1 MRALNGGAPAA
12 GSVPAPGRR
21 AHLHLIWPAEDQL
34 RRGTGSGHSHGRAGA
49 AATTADGNQKRG
61 ATVMAQPTRSDV
73 PEPVRDGLGATI
85 MGPRNVALER
95 QNPNLLASPYTD
107 AGTIPNLKFSFSDA
121 RNRLLTGG
129 WAREVTARE
138 LPVATTLAG
147 VNMRLKPGAIRE
159 LHWHKEAEWAYMLA
173 GHARITAIDPD
184 GHNFIDDLGTGDLWN
199 FRAGLPHSIQ
209 ALADGCEFLLV
220 FDDGMFSENETFLLT
235 DWFDHT
241 PLTVLAKNLGVSE
254 SALTGIPKDPA
265 HERYIFSGEVPP
277 PLAQDV
283 VRAPAGKAPMSMTY
297 RLLEQEPVE
306 VPGGRVRI
314 VDSSNFPAA
323 NTIAAALVELDQG
336 AMRELHW
343 HPTNDEWQYYISG
356 QGQMTVFA
364 SSGKARTFDY
374 RAGDVGYVPFAMGHY
389 VLNTG
394 DQPLRFLEM
403 FRSSRYADVS
413 LNQWLALTP
422 PELVQAHLNLD
433 QSTTAAI
440 TGNKAKPIIV
450 R

>member
-1 MRALNGGAPAA
+1 
-12 GSVPAPGRR
+12 
-21 AHLHLIWPAEDQL
+21 
-34 RRGTGSGHSHGRAGA
+34 
-49 AATTADGNQKRG
+49 
-61 ATVMAQPTRSDV
+61 MAQTSRTAI

-85 MGPRNVALER
+85 LGPRNVELER
-95 QNPNLLASPYTD
+95 QNPNLLASPDTD

-129 WAREVTARE
+129 WAREVTVRE
-138 LPVATTLAG
+138 LPISTTLAG

-173 GHARITAIDPD
+173 GHARITAIDAD
-184 GHNFIDDLGTGDLWN
+184 GHNFIDDLGVGDLWN
-199 FRAGLPHSIQ
+199 FQAGLPHSIQ

-220 FDDGMFSENETFLLT
+220 FDNGTFSENETFMLT

-241 PLTVLAKNLGVSE
+241 PLTVLAKNLGVSPA
-254 SALTGIPKDPA
+254 ALANVPRDPN
-265 HERYIFSGEVPP
+265 HERYIFNGEVPP
-277 PLAQDV
+277 PLAKDV
-283 VRAPAGKAPMSMTY
+283 VRAPAGKASMSMTY

-323 NTIAAALVELDQG
+323 STIAAALVELDRE
-336 AMRELHW
+336 ALRELHW

-394 DQPLRFLEM
+394 DEPLRFLEM
-403 FRSSRYADVS
+403 FRSDRFADVS

-440 TGNKAKPIIV
+440 TANKQKPIII